1 MPTGTT
7 SKTIEISV
15 MDSLLVVQSLVKNR
29 TADLLPR
36 PIRGQ
41 QLLTHAQLICHQIFD
56 SSALYGVVFQ
66 RLMHPHQHRSY
77 TFFSVI
83 IDYFLVGRT
92 KNMSERR
99 LKIHSVHTTERFHYL
114 VRGLNVAYILEKK
127 YIYILRINSFIFKVD
142 PNIFR
147 LYLNLL

>member
-15 MDSLLVVQSLVKNR
+15 MDSLLVVQSLVKNK

-56 SSALYGVVFQ
+56 SSALNSVVFQ

-83 IDYFLVGRT
+83 IDYILVRRT

-99 LKIHSVHTTERFHYL
+99 LQIIHSVHTTERFHYL
-114 VRGLNVAYILEKK
+114 VRGLNVA
-127 YIYILRINSFIFKVD
+127 
-142 PNIFR
+142 
-147 LYLNLL
+147 